1 MVLSKRGVRIGIIT
15 GVLLLGICFLWLV
28 RRGLYPF
35 IIAFFLAYLLNPAVC
50 YFEKKGLKR
59 IWAIAVIYVFLFFVV
74 IAGGSRLIPIII
86 RELEGL
92 AKDLP
97 MIIDNAEHL
106 AKDIQSQYENSL
118 LPYSLRAAI
127 DNSLWQVQS
136 ESQAFIASVVS
147 AIISLLSHFIG
158 LAITPILSFYLL
170 HDWYEIKE
178 ELLAILPSSWRHE
191 FILLFR
197 DVDKVLGGVI
207 RGQVTVAIIVGVLVS
222 TGLYFLK
229 VPYAL
234 IIGILAGMLDV
245 IPYFGAFIGA
255 APAVTFALLY
265 SPWLAA
271 KVVLLFFII
280 HQLEGTIIGPKVL
293 GESVGLHPLSVI
305 FYLFVGG
312 ELAGLAGMLLG
323 VPLAALGKVFIRHL
337 VRWMVEA

>member
-1 MVLSKRGVRIGIIT
+1 MLSKRVVRISIII
-15 GVLLLGICFLWLV
+15 GVLLLGLYFLWQV
-28 RRGLYPF
+28 RSGLYPF

-50 YFEKKGLKR
+50 YLENKGLKR
-59 IWAIAVIYVFLFFVV
+59 IWAIAVIYVVLFFVV

-118 LPYSLRAAI
+118 LPYSLRVAI
-127 DNSLWQVQS
+127 DKSLWQVQS
-136 ESQAFIASVVS
+136 EAQAFIASVVS
-147 AIISLLSHFIG
+147 AIISLFSHFIG

-191 FILLFR
+191 FIMLFR

-207 RGQVTVAIIVGVLVS
+207 RGQVTVAVIVGVLVS

-271 KVVLLFFII
+271 KVVLLFFVI

-312 ELAGLAGMLLG
+312 ELAGLVGMLLG